1 MKLKALALAGATI
14 TLASAPAFGAT
25 ALVDPGFEDAAN
37 FIATG
42 SGVEKWEPFFGP
54 GSVTSEVSTL
64 SPRTG
69 ASHARLLLGDSAN
82 SFVGFFQDIEVNPGD
97 FITFEGYHSAANND
111 PSAIEIRIEWRPNS
125 TDPSEIDRVDQNGGT
140 PGTDYELFSL
150 SGTAPDGTG
159 VARVVY
165 NLQSFGGSAAAEAN
179 VDDFSVTG
187 STVPEPSGAILL
199 SLGALGLVVRRKR
212 A

>member
-1 MKLKALALAGATI
+1 MA
-14 TLASAPAFGAT
+14 LASASAFGT
-25 ALVDPGFEDAAN
+25 TTLVDPGFEDAAN

-42 SGVEKWEPFFGP
+42 SGVGKWEPFA
-54 GSVTSEVSTL
+54 GSANVVTEVSTL

-69 ASHARLLLGDSAN
+69 ASHARLLLGGDAS

-97 FITFEGYHSAANND
+97 FITFEGYHSAVSND
-111 PSAIEIRIEWRPNS
+111 PSAIEIRIEWRPDS
-125 TDPSEIDRVDQNGGT
+125 TDPTEIGRVDLNGGT
-140 PGTDYELFSL
+140 PGADYELFSL

-165 NLQSFGGSAAAEAN
+165 DLQSFGGNTTAEAN
-179 VDDFSVTG
+179 LDDFSVTG

-199 SLGALGLVVRRKR
+199 SLGALGFLARRKR
-212 A
+212 V